1 MTSFDQ
7 AADAAL
13 PARRRNELLR
23 LARTQGQVTVAELTG
38 LFAVSA
44 DTIRRDLDFLE
55 ARGLLTRTHGGAVP
69 VDGLVGHDV
78 PYAQRMNVQ
87 IDAKRRIA
95 RAAANLIGDGE
106 TLIVN
111 GGSTT
116 RLFAAELVGRR
127 DLTIVTNNLELP
139 LAAPAQAVRDVYVL
153 GGQFRRESHVTIGPL
168 GFAGA
173 GGITADTAVLG
184 VGGLSASA
192 GLSTTLLEEAGLIAA
207 MMAAARRTII
217 LADSGKFGHA
227 SFAHIAPLDRAHV
240 LVTDQPPPPD
250 IAELLERAQVDVV
263 VAG

>member
-1 MTSFDQ
+1 MTSFDP

-23 LARTQGQVTVAELTG
+23 LARTRGQVTVTELSG
-38 LFAVSA
+38 LFGVSA

-55 ARGLLTRTHGGAVP
+55 GRGLLARTHGGAVP
-69 VDGLVGHDV
+69 VDVLVGRDA
-78 PYAQRMNVQ
+78 PYAQRMNTQ

-116 RLFAAELVGRR
+116 RLFAAELTGRR

-139 LAAPAQAVRDVYVL
+139 LAVPAQAVRDIYVL

-207 MMAAARRTII
+207 MMAAARRTMI
-217 LADSGKFGHA
+217 LADASKFGHA

-240 LVTDQPPPPD
+240 LVTDQPPPQE